1 MYTTSSVFIS
11 LDIEILGG
19 NRWGSLNNTYI
30 ALFIFLLKI
39 IKSKKVFT
47 SSIIINY
54 HDKVFLMRHMA
65 INILIS
71 ENRINVE
78 VYE

>member
-19 NRWGSLNNTYI
+19 NRWGSLNDTYI

-54 HDKVFLMRHMA
+54 HKVFFMRHMA